1 MPSSAPHTA
10 PDPQDVACHPG
21 TLPKRAALY
30 MQDSLPPGLMS
41 HALCASGLVS
51 DPGHAGRHRQEGSL
65 GEFWVSGAA
74 PARRGHCYRKA
85 MDLARQE
92 SPGDVVLLEEQ
103 WGDWLMSQHQVGLA
117 AELSCSISWPVSG
130 EQIHKFGSCFY
141 SGDNLLL
148 CCLSGALEGMQCWLQ
163 ALYVS

>member
-1 MPSSAPHTA
+1 
-10 PDPQDVACHPG
+10 
-21 TLPKRAALY
+21 
-30 MQDSLPPGLMS
+30 
-41 HALCASGLVS
+41 
-51 DPGHAGRHRQEGSL
+51 
-65 GEFWVSGAA
+65 
-74 PARRGHCYRKA
+74 